1 MTNHK
6 KKYDG
11 KSVGF
16 ITYMKKFDRERDHL
30 SKLEKQRSL
39 IEQEAEW
46 EKLLAEDETVGYRS
60 YMKKLEKKNK
70 KNTKVQD
77 KIQSILEDA
86 LKKEEEHKRR
96 HSNFAN
102 PEHQHTPRGNYRGA
116 LEDGEEEK
124 RVICPK
130 EYRRV
135 VGVISDI
142 LSDAIEMVQVV
153 FNNDEMTFGNRL
165 HRYVDHSLT
174 DYLERLTYIKTFNN
188 KDLETYKQYA
198 IYQLQYT
205 INQINTMFWRLQM
218 RAEPPKK
225 FKVAKDL
232 LNKWGDTKYSKEKYN
247 DRQKLGLPVPAPR
260 PFEYFIPGEGFISP
274 YKRNKNTLKHGNF
287 YENELEKFTH
297 PKKDE
302 LDINKYGG
310 LRPLDVALRG
320 SGEYFKQNPYIGH
333 DHWTTLDQLVHEAGP
348 QEKLKYP

>member
-1 MTNHK
+1 MSK
-6 KKYDG
+6 KKANNPTSSTSTEHSEEALKLAEKIEDSFKQLAEILEEAVELHHNL
-11 KSVGF
+11 KSKQLARNSAQFRYVDEML
-16 ITYMKKFDRERDHL
+16 TQCLLRLDRVETHGV
-30 SKLEKQRSL
+30 KERSL

-165 HRYVDHSLT
+165 HVR
-174 DYLERLTYIKTFNN
+174 
-188 KDLETYKQYA
+188 
-198 IYQLQYT
+198 
-205 INQINTMFWRLQM
+205 MF
-218 RAEPPKK
+218 
-225 FKVAKDL
+225 
-232 LNKWGDTKYSKEKYN
+232 
-247 DRQKLGLPVPAPR
+247 
-260 PFEYFIPGEGFISP
+260 
-274 YKRNKNTLKHGNF
+274 
-287 YENELEKFTH
+287 
-297 PKKDE
+297 
-302 LDINKYGG
+302 
-310 LRPLDVALRG
+310 
-320 SGEYFKQNPYIGH
+320 
-333 DHWTTLDQLVHEAGP
+333 
-348 QEKLKYP
+348 

>member
-116 LEDGEEEK
+116 LEDGEEE
-124 RVICPK
+124 
-130 EYRRV
+130 
-135 VGVISDI
+135 
-142 LSDAIEMVQVV
+142 
-153 FNNDEMTFGNRL
+153 
-165 HRYVDHSLT
+165 
-174 DYLERLTYIKTFNN
+174 
-188 KDLETYKQYA
+188 
-198 IYQLQYT
+198 
-205 INQINTMFWRLQM
+205 
-218 RAEPPKK
+218 
-225 FKVAKDL
+225 KDL